1 MTKNIFEK
9 YVCELDKLFI
19 NEKLHV
25 ILFHDKCVVHLTTAS
40 LIEKVTFFFFLAN
53 STSVFQPICQN
64 IIKNLIAYYRRMLV
78 IRMIQAINNRI
89 LANKHTASNGMNSRS
104 RVGSVLPKLYLI
116 AFIILDLKG
125 C

>member
-1 MTKNIFEK
+1 
-9 YVCELDKLFI
+9 
-19 NEKLHV
+19 
-25 ILFHDKCVVHLTTAS
+25 
-40 LIEKVTFFFFLAN
+40 
-53 STSVFQPICQN
+53 
-64 IIKNLIAYYRRMLV
+64 MLV

-125 C
+125 CGTDLNRENKDLFNVKSRLEAELQLDEISDKD